1 MSISEVFIRR
11 RVGTSLL
18 AVGIILLG
26 AIAYMALPVASLPQ
40 VDFPT
45 IQISASLP
53 GASAE
58 TMATTV
64 ATPLETS
71 LSIVSGVTQM
81 TSSSSSGRT
90 SITMQFDSA
99 GTSQRRPRC
108 RGGDCGCLWIAAQ
121 SDVASHL
128 SQNQSGG
135 SHYTDS
141 CAYVGCPATHRTRP
155 LRRGRDRA
163 AALSDVGRWLVDF
176 HGPQRPSVRIRLDP
190 NRLTQRGITLE
201 DVRSLIG
208 LQSVNAPKGSLSN
221 AYRTVVLDATDQI
234 IDVQAYKSMVVA
246 YRNGAP
252 IYLQDIGTVLSGPE
266 DTHQAAWLQNQP
278 SVMIDVHKQAGF
290 NVLSTTQSI
299 KDLVPALQASLP
311 PLAS

>member
-26 AIAYMALPVASLPQ
+26 AVAYMALPVASLPQ

-90 SITMQFDSA
+90 SITMQFDLSRDITSA
-99 GTSQRRPRC
+99 AQ
-108 RGGDCGCLWIAAQ
+108 DVEAAIAAASGSLP

-163 AALSDVGRWLVDF
+163 AALSDVGR
-176 HGPQRPSVRIRLDP
+176 GAGRLSRTASSFRADSA
-190 NRLTQRGITLE
+190 
-201 DVRSLIG
+201 RSE
-208 LQSVNAPKGSLSN
+208 SA
-221 AYRTVVLDATDQI
+221 
-234 IDVQAYKSMVVA
+234 
-246 YRNGAP
+246 NGA
-252 IYLQDIGTVLSGPE
+252 G
-266 DTHQAAWLQNQP
+266 HCAA
-278 SVMIDVHKQAGF
+278 GR
-290 NVLSTTQSI
+290 
-299 KDLVPALQASLP
+299 
-311 PLAS
+311 